1 MKKLLSL
8 LLSVMMLLS
17 VASVAGAAE
26 ITDLNTYEISSAEV
40 ETWNVH
46 YSQAARDLNVL
57 CNLVDGLLTNDNKGA
72 LVPNAAKEY
81 SSPDGGTTWVF
92 TLNEGM
98 KWVDY
103 QGNEKADVVAEDW
116 LWGLEWVLNFA
127 KNDSYNVS
135 MPAEMIV
142 GAQEYYDYTKALA
155 YGIEPGTELPEGAA
169 LSEEGV
175 AAAKALGLEKFLEMV
190 EIKVEGNQIIYTCL
204 APLPYF
210 PSVAT
215 YNCLYPVSGKFLEE
229 VGVDGYRAVTW
240 DTLWYS
246 GPYVISQY
254 VHQNEKVFSPTPN
267 YWNADGVKRFNSVTV
282 KMVEDANKAF
292 SLFETGELDHVTLA
306 QSQLDTIY
314 KNPSDPWHEYL
325 SESRPTKYSY
335 QFHWV
340 YDVKNEDGSPDDNWN
355 KAIAN
360 LAFRQS
366 ILYGLDLTTY
376 LARTN
381 AINPYSCLNYAYT
394 GNGVSVNSQGVDY
407 TQLVRNELGYDYDG
421 FESYNRRNPEKA
433 AELKKQAMEELTA
446 LGVTF
451 PVELKYYIKGDN
463 QVAKDTADVLTQ
475 MFADYMGEDYIKFTT
490 KTYVSNLTT
499 EVRKPQLAC
508 LLISGWG
515 ADFADPINFLG
526 QETYGDPQA
535 YFANHHSMINKA
547 TDEKLIADYKEFTR
561 LVEEAKVIYDDI
573 DARYAAF
580 AKAEAFM
587 IEHAL
592 VMPVFYNIVWQLTSI
607 NPYSQVYSSYGM
619 QGYRYVNWET
629 NSDVYKTVEVEAFA
643 NEYNK

>member
-8 LLSVMMLLS
+8 LLSVIMLLS

-26 ITDLNTYEISSAEV
+26 ITDLNTYETSANEV

-81 SSPDGGTTWVF
+81 SSPDGGVTWVF
-92 TLNEGM
+92 TLNDGM

-142 GAQEYYDYTKALA
+142 GANDYYEYTKALA
-155 YGIEPGTELPEGAA
+155 YGVEPGTELAEGAA

-175 AAAKALGLEKFLEMV
+175 ATAKALGLEKFLEMV
-190 EIKVEGNQIIYTCL
+190 GIKAEGNQITYTCL

-229 VGVDGYRAVTW
+229 AGVDGYRAVTW

-254 VHQNEKVFSPTPN
+254 VHQNEKVLTPAPG
-267 YWNADGVKRFNSVTV
+267 YWNADGVKRFDSVTI
-282 KMVEDANKAF
+282 KMVEDVNKAF
-292 SLFETGELDHVTLA
+292 SLFETGELDHVTLG

-314 KNPSDPWHEYL
+314 NNPSNEWHKYL

-340 YDVKNEDGSPDDNWN
+340 FDVKNEDGSPDENWN

-360 LAFRQS
+360 RAFRQS
-366 ILYGLDLTTY
+366 MLYGLDMTSY
-376 LARTN
+376 LGRTN

-407 TQLVRNELGYDYDG
+407 TQLVRDELGYDYGNFDS
-421 FESYNRRNPEKA
+421 FNRYDAEKGA
-433 AELKKQAMEELTA
+433 ALKKQAMEELTA
-446 LGVTF
+446 QGVTF
-451 PVELKYYIKGDN
+451 PVELKYYIKGDS

-475 MFADYMGEDYIKFTT
+475 MFADYLGEDYIKFTT

-499 EVRKPQLAC
+499 EVRKPQLAS

-526 QETYGDPQA
+526 QETYNDPQA
-535 YFANHHSMINKA
+535 YYSNNHSMINKA
-547 TDEKLIADYKEFTR
+547 TDEQLIADYTEFTR
-561 LVEEAKVIYDDI
+561 LVNEAKVIYDDI

-587 IEHAL
+587 IEHAF
-592 VMPVFYNIVWQLTSI
+592 VIPCFYNVAWQLTSI

-629 NSDVYKTVEVEAFA
+629 NSDVYTTEDVQAFA
-643 NEYNK
+643 SEYNK